1 MSSRRGVSSF
11 ELKLISAENVWC
23 GGSVLIGCTCSNLIT
38 HFQRWVMGS
47 SGETRS
53 PNYAL
58 IFCTACRERPDCSQ
72 CLQNIGEHPWHQGL
86 FCPETVAALSCLLHT
101 SLTRSMMQVNKQA
114 KVMSNGD
121 VMGRGP
127 TNEVSRQ
134 TAFSHTKIQLPEDTH
149 VERATCLVC
158 ARSI

>member
-1 MSSRRGVSSF
+1 
-11 ELKLISAENVWC
+11 
-23 GGSVLIGCTCSNLIT
+23 
-38 HFQRWVMGS
+38 MGS

-58 IFCTACRERPDCSQ
+58 IFCTACREERVVCSQ
-72 CLQNIGEHPWHQGL
+72 CLPYVGEHPRHQGL
-86 FCPETVAALSCLLHT
+86 FCLETVAALSCLSYT
-101 SLTRSMMQVNKQA
+101 SLTRWMMQVNKQA

-134 TAFSHTKIQLPEDTH
+134 IALSHIKIHLRQTAGGHACGTRYLFGLCKKYLMSF
-149 VERATCLVC
+149 
-158 ARSI
+158 ARRTYYGQGNH